1 MSDEAQI
8 PEPDLGEAIKE
19 TGGET
24 LYWCM
29 QCGLCTGGCPWRL
42 VDGEISSEFN
52 ARRLQH
58 MGQLGLEGYESDNN
72 LFACTTCGI
81 CVERCPREVNAIHN
95 IRSMR
100 AMLAEGGG
108 VPASY
113 KPIVGSLTDNGNPWM
128 GKREDRTN
136 WFKDVEVPTFTE
148 DTEYFLYVCCTSCF
162 DARSQKIAR
171 AIAQLL
177 NKAGVSWGVIG
188 NEESCCGESIRKIGQ
203 EELFTEL
210 AEKNIALWQEKGVK
224 KIITTSPHCMVTIK
238 NEYPELGGEFE
249 VYHYTQFIAG
259 LIRDHK
265 LNLAKDMDQTIAF
278 HDPCYL
284 GRHGQV
290 YQDPREILAA
300 LPKSTIKEL
309 TRNRENSLCCG
320 GGGGRV
326 WMETPPGER
335 FGDLRINDAVAHGA
349 KTVATT
355 CPYCTIMLE
364 ASVLGMDKEEEI
376 QVRDIAELA
385 LESIE

>member
-1 MSDEAQI
+1 MSEEVQI
-8 PEPDLGEAIKE
+8 PEPDLGEAIQE
-19 TGGET
+19 SGGDS

-29 QCGLCTGGCPWRL
+29 QCGLCTAGCPWRL
-42 VDGEISSEFN
+42 VDGEISHEFN

-81 CVERCPREVNAIHN
+81 CVQRCPREVNAIDN

-108 VPASY
+108 VPTSY
-113 KPIVGSLTDNGNPWM
+113 KPIVGSVTDNGNPWM
-128 GKREDRTN
+128 GAREDRTK

-148 DTEYFLYVCCTSCF
+148 DTEYFLYVCCTSCY

-171 AIAQLL
+171 AIATLL

-210 AEKNIALWQEKGVK
+210 AERNIALWKDKGVK
-224 KIITTSPHCMVTIK
+224 KIITTSPHCLFTIK

-249 VYHYTQFIAG
+249 VVHYTQFIAA
-259 LIRDHK
+259 LLRDQK
-265 LNLAKDMDQTIAF
+265 LKLQKDMEQKIAF

-284 GRHGQV
+284 GRHSDI
-290 YQDPREILAA
+290 YQEPREILAA
-300 LPKSTIKEL
+300 LPKSTITEL
-309 TRNRENSLCCG
+309 TRNRENSICCG

-335 FGDLRINDAVAHGA
+335 FGDLRVNDAVAHEA
-349 KTVATT
+349 ETVATA

-364 ASVLGMDKEEEI
+364 ASVLGMDKEGEVA
-376 QVRDIAELA
+376 VRDIAELTLEA
-385 LESIE
+385 LE